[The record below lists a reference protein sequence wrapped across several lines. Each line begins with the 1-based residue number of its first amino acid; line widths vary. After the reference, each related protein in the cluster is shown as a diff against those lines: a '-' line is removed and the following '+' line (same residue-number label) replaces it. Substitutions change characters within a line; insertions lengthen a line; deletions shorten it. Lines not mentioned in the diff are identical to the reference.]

1 MKRLLLL
8 AFCLVASDL
17 GFCFLGSTAA
27 TAQEDRAQQGAQDG
41 EAQQDGETQQGQTQP
56 QAQPAA
62 DAEAAA
68 LTTKFDGTYSIDVT
82 TQDGSC
88 DNSHWTVVISHAIV
102 TSVSPNP
109 YNITASGGI
118 EDDGTVSL
126 SFRGRASDEAHVG
139 GTVKGN
145 GGKGAWSAPSL
156 LCGGI
161 WRAQKK

>member
-1 MKRLLLL
+1 MKRLFLL

-17 GFCFLGSTAA
+17 GVCLLGPAAA
-27 TAQEDRAQQGAQDG
+27 TAQEDRAQEGQQQEGQPQD
-41 EAQQDGETQQGQTQP
+41 
-56 QAQPAA
+56 QAQPS
-62 DAEAAA
+62 AEAAA
-68 LTTKFDGTYSIDVT
+68 LTTKKFDGTYSIDVT
-82 TQDGSC
+82 TQDGTC
-88 DNSHWTVVISHAIV
+88 DNSHWTVVVSHALV

-126 SFRGRASDEAHVG
+126 GFHGRGNDYVHVG
-139 GTVKGN
+139 GSVKGN

-161 WRAQKK
+161 WRAQKR